1 MLPVDAFHNE
11 FEKIGHRFLKE
22 INETYKQNFSGSTL
36 SKSLRQQEERCLN
49 LWIKSLEY
57 LVILQES
64 PGQRCPRH
72 FLTATITGRDS
83 SHTVGHRHLNNQ
95 SSTQVISNKRD
106 LAPLSRSY
114 NSVFNATTIQSSTPY
129 GVLLRHASAQHYHRP
144 MFGKKVERMS
154 ASGGGGGMNGGESS
168 VNFRNRRVQT
178 TRSGNTMNEQELVVD
193 THTLDGSG
201 SPSADS
207 GVFSSSTEK
216 YEIIQKDIG
225 YSSDADMSDA
235 IEAHPHSA
243 DQNSSQRSARKR
255 QIRRRRTRT
264 ARPRP
269 WSYHADWT
277 DWDYYQTPFA
287 CNGEHV
293 SNEDMLNYDNENA
306 IRKLTEFGENYETW
320 INAEHDSDELKLL
333 KPPVVI
339 EKPEIEAY
347 GEQEQPIKTDV
358 STSPIPFLDEKIDE
372 LNEKVVDTSSTTT
385 TTTST
390 TEKIECKSTQTATKS
405 VVDSACMTTNDGQ
418 DNSKVTSC
426 TMVCQSCG
434 TSTANSYSSIKFYT
448 SLALAGLFAFFFAVT
463 QFSPDIHKTYT
474 RPPPI

>member
-1 MLPVDAFHNE
+1 MPN
-11 FEKIGHRFLKE
+11 
-22 INETYKQNFSGSTL
+22 
-36 SKSLRQQEERCLN
+36 
-49 LWIKSLEY
+49 
-57 LVILQES
+57 
-64 PGQRCPRH
+64 
-72 FLTATITGRDS
+72 
-83 SHTVGHRHLNNQ
+83 
-95 SSTQVISNKRD
+95 
-106 LAPLSRSY
+106 
-114 NSVFNATTIQSSTPY
+114 TIQMNLNVI
-129 GVLLRHASAQHYHRP
+129 VLLSSIFNIDSNCCLFVCSFVSYLYH
-144 MFGKKVERMS
+144 
-154 ASGGGGGMNGGESS
+154 
-168 VNFRNRRVQT
+168 
-178 TRSGNTMNEQELVVD
+178 LV
-193 THTLDGSG
+193 
-201 SPSADS
+201 
-207 GVFSSSTEK
+207 
-216 YEIIQKDIG
+216 
-225 YSSDADMSDA
+225 
-235 IEAHPHSA
+235 
-243 DQNSSQRSARKR
+243 
-255 QIRRRRTRT
+255 
-264 ARPRP
+264 
-269 WSYHADWT
+269 
-277 DWDYYQTPFA
+277 
-287 CNGEHV
+287 
-293 SNEDMLNYDNENA
+293 
-306 IRKLTEFGENYETW
+306 
-320 INAEHDSDELKLL
+320 L